1 MKLFLPSGVRKVR
14 ERGTG
19 KEMLHPSPLDRAM
32 THLPPQT
39 TARGTAI
46 LADPLLN
53 KGTAFTRKERG
64 ALELEGLLPPAV
76 ETLDQQTLRAR
87 KAFLDY
93 GKAINR
99 HIYLRQLQDTNEV
112 LFYRLLIGHLEEML
126 PVVYTPTVGEAC
138 QRFSEIY
145 RRPRGLFLA
154 WEDRDRFR
162 DILHNRPYSGAVDV
176 IVVTDGQRILGL
188 GDQGVGGMGIPIGKL
203 SLYSAIGG
211 IHPAR
216 TLPVLLDVGTDN
228 QELLADPHYLGRRE
242 KRLTGDR
249 YDEMIEAFV
258 SAVEAELPGTLLQW
272 EDFATAHARPILTRY
287 RERLLTFN
295 DDIQGTAAVV
305 LAALSTACQVSGTA
319 LTEQRVVVLGAG
331 SAAVGVA
338 DMIRTAMEDE
348 GLSAEDATRR
358 FWFVDIVGLLAVSRS
373 DLTGEQRVYARADE
387 ETAGWDG
394 TGLAEVVRRVRP
406 TALIGLSTAH
416 GAFTEEIVRQ
426 MASACERPVVFPL
439 SNPTS
444 HSEAEPAD
452 LARWTDGKALIAT
465 GSPFP
470 PLEVDGGR
478 QVPVAQANN
487 VYIFPAMGLAVTAC
501 GATRVTDRMLVAAA
515 GAVARRAAEE
525 AAGLPGP
532 PPLLPAVAG
541 MREAA
546 REIAVAAAL
555 AAVEDGVAPKASE
568 EELRRAVAETQWTP
582 DYPVY

>member
-1 MKLFLPSGVRKVR
+1 
-14 ERGTG
+14 
-19 KEMLHPSPLDRAM
+19 M
-32 THLPPQT
+32 THLTPQT

-53 KGTAFTRKERG
+53 KGTAFTRKERR
-64 ALELEGLLPPAV
+64 ALELDGLLPPAV
-76 ETLDQQTLRAR
+76 ETLDEQAARAR
-87 KAFLDY
+87 HAFLDY
-93 GKAINR
+93 GKPINR

-145 RRPRGLFLA
+145 RRPRGLFLS
-154 WEDRDRFR
+154 WEDRDRFPE
-162 DILHNRPYSGAVDV
+162 ILHNRPYNGAVDV

-216 TLPVLLDVGTDN
+216 TLPILLDVGTDN
-228 QELLADPHYLGRRE
+228 EELLADPRYLGRRE
-242 KRLTGDR
+242 HRLTGR
-249 YDEMIEAFV
+249 QYDEMIEAFV
-258 SAVEAELPGTLLQW
+258 SAVETELPGTLLQW

-287 RERLLTFN
+287 RDRLLTFN

-305 LAALSTACQVSGTA
+305 LAALSTACQVSDVP

-338 DMIRTAMEDE
+338 DMIRTAMVDE
-348 GLSAEDATRR
+348 GLTAEEAVRR
-358 FWFVDIVGLLAVSRS
+358 FWFVDVVGLLAASRS
-373 DLTGEQRVYARADE
+373 DLTDEQRVYARADGE
-387 ETAGWDG
+387 SDDWDG

-416 GAFTEEIVRQ
+416 GAFSEDIVRR
-426 MASACERPVVFPL
+426 MASDCERPVIFPL

-452 LARWTDGKALIAT
+452 LVRWTEGRALIAT

-470 PLEVDGGR
+470 PLELDGGG
-478 QVPVAQANN
+478 QAPVAQANN

-515 GAVARRAAEE
+515 RAVARRAAEE
-525 AAGLPGP
+525 AADLPGP
-532 PPLLPAVAG
+532 PPLLPTVGG

-555 AAVEDGVAPKASE
+555 AAVEDGVAPRATE
-568 EELRRAVAETQWTP
+568 EELRRAVGETQWTP